1 MGAREMRRLDVSDYV
16 TDVKHGSDAVGEGKA
31 CGKGALP
38 PPLDGLSPREA
49 CAYLPQAPTRVLIAY
64 EHPSSPRPLAPQSL
78 RLFLTLGWA
87 RSLGE
92 LLVMDK
98 VRM

>member
-1 MGAREMRRLDVSDYV
+1 MS
-16 TDVKHGSDAVGEGKA
+16 T
-31 CGKGALP
+31 
-38 PPLDGLSPREA
+38 PPLRG
-49 CAYLPQAPTRVLIAY
+49 
-64 EHPSSPRPLAPQSL
+64 PLAPQSL

-98 VRM
+98 VRMRETLGVQFDERGWSLLVRALAERLDVSRL